1 MKPGRHILRHE
12 EGEEE
17 VDFIT
22 YEDAREALKRGERVL
37 FHYQGK
43 STEVTL
49 DTDLNDLRDAFLAKL
64 TLTIDDVVNGKYS
77 ILRCHEL
84 KVWPEYFEPLAKR
97 IKTFEIRKNDRDFRI
112 GDVLILKEFDPE
124 TNNYTGRTVERKVTY
139 ITNFAQQEGYVVVA
153 IV

>member
-1 MKPGRHILRHE
+1 M
-12 EGEEE
+12 
-17 VDFIT
+17 DFIT
-22 YEDAREALKRGERVL
+22 REEAQEALKRGERVL

-49 DTDLNDLRDAFLAKL
+49 DTDLNDLRDAFLAKF
-64 TLTIDDVVNGKYS
+64 LTIDDVVNGKYS

-84 KVWPEYFEPLAKR
+84 KVCPEYFETLEKR
-97 IKTFEIRKNDRDFRI
+97 IKTFEIRKNDRDFHI

-139 ITNFAQQEGYVVVA
+139 ITNFAQQEGYVVMS